1 MNEIINDLGFHPVTS
16 SLFILKEMQKYNL
29 SILLFSLIF
38 QIVILIF
45 ITISVLLIY
54 SLLLVGVETKTME
67 SGIMRMV
74 GASKRGLVQMIF
86 VQSLMF
92 VVPAITLAFILCFPV
107 LALCFKFIFQASLN
121 GAFKPVPTWDAV
133 ILALSVGIFIP
144 LISSIL
150 PIMKILG

>member
-1 MNEIINDLGFHPVTS
+1 MTS